1 MEDSADSAVE
11 SAIEQYLKPLLP
23 SWSDEEL
30 RALVLSH
37 GKDVSVAYE
46 AAASLGPEPDELS
59 ASARAAIVQ
68 NYKMEQQQQQQQQ
81 EAAAGA
87 SATSASARARAAAR
101 LRGLCR
107 HRKQTPRRWG

>member
-1 MEDSADSAVE
+1 MEESADSAVE

-59 ASARAAIVQ
+59 ASEIADAA
-68 NYKMEQQQQQQQQ
+68 
-81 EAAAGA
+81 
-87 SATSASARARAAAR
+87 TPSASASAAVIAAWSA
-101 LRGLCR
+101 LL
-107 HRKQTPRRWG
+107 